1 MENADTSPQ
10 PPPLPVVVEV
20 VPSTEQS
27 LAQTGFEH
35 DKWHERVHAAA
46 AVAKSRRGPRRFV
59 LRWVVPMGLAVL
71 LGMGLQGLR
80 TAGLEERLS
89 AAHQRVS
96 EVDAALQR
104 LREDA
109 SSRSD
114 VEALRVLLGRSIDG
128 TQARVSAME
137 AGSVAPV
144 VAQVGA
150 SVGLV
155 QGRYVLVHP
164 SSGKPLRL
172 QVSGGGKPQYHSD
185 GSPRLTLSGN
195 GPVFMST
202 FMGTFFVI
210 DSNGTLLTNRH
221 VALPWEGERAAQAM
235 TEFGVG
241 PVMIEMRGFL
251 PGQAAPFDV
260 MILGVGQ
267 QDLALLRGSGPALQ
281 AKPLVLAKSNPLPGD
296 TALVFGYPT
305 GLNALLARAGD
316 DFVEKLGH
324 TPGMDDRSVA
334 DILAQAGL
342 VQPLVSRGIVA
353 QVTQAAVVYDAQTAG
368 GGSGGPVVNLR
379 GEVVAVNRAI
389 LRNFNGSNMGVPVE
403 AATEMLTHAARMEAE
418 KK

>member
-1 MENADTSPQ
+1 MENTDASSQ

-20 VPSTEQS
+20 TPPTERS
-27 LAQTGFEH
+27 LVRTGFEH
-35 DKWHERVHAAA
+35 DKWHERVRAAA
-46 AVAKSRRGPRRFV
+46 AVAKARRSPRRFA
-59 LRWVVPMGLAVL
+59 LRWVVPAVLAVL
-71 LGMGLQGLR
+71 LGMGIQSLR
-80 TAGLEERLS
+80 TTDLEERLS
-89 AAHQRVS
+89 AAHLRVS
-96 EVDAALQR
+96 EVDTALQR

-109 SSRSD
+109 SPRSD

-137 AGSVAPV
+137 AGSLAPV

-172 QVSGGGKPQYHSD
+172 QVSRGKPQHNSN
-185 GSPRLTLSGN
+185 GAPRLTLSGS
-195 GPVFMST
+195 GPVFMPT

-221 VALPWEGERAAQAM
+221 VALPWEGDRAAQAM
-235 TEFGVG
+235 EEFGVR

-260 MILGVGQ
+260 MVMGVGQ

-316 DFVEKLGH
+316 DFVAKLGSM
-324 TPGMDDRSVA
+324 PGMDDRSVA

-353 QVTQAAVVYDAQTAG
+353 QVTEATVVYDAQTAG

-403 AATEMLTHAARMEAE
+403 AATEMLVHAARMEAE
-418 KK
+418 RK

>member
-1 MENADTSPQ
+1 MENAPTSSPT
-10 PPPLPVVVEV
+10 PPPPMVVEV
-20 VPSTEQS
+20 VPLTEPTP
-27 LAQTGFEH
+27 AHTGFEH
-35 DKWHERVHAAA
+35 DKWHERVQAAA
-46 AVAKSRRGPRRFV
+46 AVAKARRSPRRFV
-59 LRWVVPMGLAVL
+59 LRWVVPTGLAVL
-71 LGMGLQGLR
+71 LGMGLQSLR
-80 TAGLEERLS
+80 TADLEERLS
-89 AAHQRVS
+89 AAHQRVGG
-96 EVDAALQR
+96 VDAALQR
-104 LREDA
+104 LRADA
-109 SSRSD
+109 PSRSD
-114 VEALRVLLGRSIDG
+114 VEAMRDLLARSIDG
-128 TQARVSAME
+128 TQARVSTME
-137 AGSVAPV
+137 AGSLAPV

-172 QVSGGGKPQYHSD
+172 QVSGGKPQHHSD

-221 VALPWEGERAAQAM
+221 VALPWEGEHAAQAM
-235 TEFGVG
+235 KAFGVG

-251 PGQAAPFDV
+251 PGQATPFDV

-281 AKPLVLAKSNPLPGD
+281 AKPLVLAKNNPLPGD

-324 TPGMDDRSVA
+324 MPGMDDRSVA

-353 QVTQAAVVYDAQTAG
+353 QVTEAAVVYDAQTAG

-403 AATEMLTHAARMEAE
+403 AATEMLTHATRMEAE
-418 KK
+418 RK